1 MVRGGFAYI
10 MSNTYNTVIYV
21 GSTSD
26 LYTRVHQHKTK
37 EFPNS
42 YTAKY
47 NIDKL
52 VYYEFFEFIE
62 EAIAREKQIKSW
74 SRMKKD
80 NLINTTNPSWNDLYS
95 EISEWD

>member
-1 MVRGGFAYI
+1 MVRGGFTYI
-10 MSNTYNTVIYV
+10 MSNTHNTVIYT
-21 GSTSD
+21 GSTTD
-26 LYTRVHQHKTK
+26 LHIRVHQHKTK

-42 YTAKY
+42 FTAKY

-74 SRMKKD
+74 SRMKKE
-80 NLINTTNPSWNDLYS
+80 NLINSTNPDWNDLYP
-95 EISEWD
+95 EIEEWD

>member
-1 MVRGGFAYI
+1 MERGGFAYI
-10 MSNTYNTVIYV
+10 MSNTHNTVIYV
-21 GSTSD
+21 GSTAD
-26 LYTRVHQHKTK
+26 LQVRTHQHKTK

-42 YTAKY
+42 FTARY

-80 NLINTTNPSWNDLYS
+80 ELIKGMNPDWKDLCP
-95 EISEWD
+95 EIEEWD